1 MKIIG
6 LTGGIGSGKSTVSS
20 YLAEKGYK
28 IIDADKIA
36 HDITSKGSPVLFELA
51 EAFGKDILEPDG
63 SLNRRKLAAAAFVD
77 NDGRKIL
84 NGITHRVIFEEI
96 DGRIREF
103 RNSGQE
109 KIIFLDAPLL
119 FESGL
124 DSRTEENWVVYADTK
139 TRMERVKS
147 RDGLSESEILDRINS
162 QMDEKEKLERAT
174 YVLDNSG
181 SREDLFVQIERLLE
195 KGRKTDDYGAEKNAG

>member
-6 LTGGIGSGKSTVSS
+6 LTGGIGSGKSTVSA
-20 YLAEKGYK
+20 YLAAKGYK

-36 HDITSKGSPVLFELA
+36 HDITLKGSPVLLELA

-63 SLNRRKLAAAAFVD
+63 SLNRRKLAAAAFAD
-77 NDGRKIL
+77 NDGRQML
-84 NGITHRVIFEEI
+84 NAITHRVIFEEI
-96 DGRIREF
+96 DGRIREL

-124 DSRTEENWVVYADTK
+124 DSRTEENWVVHADTK
-139 TRMERVKS
+139 TRVERVKG
-147 RDGLSESEILDRINS
+147 RDGLSESEILDRIS
-162 QMDEKEKLERAT
+162 AQMDEKEKLDRAT

-181 SREDLFVQIERLLE
+181 NREDLFAQIERLLE
-195 KGRKTDDYGAEKNAG
+195 KGK